1 MNLFIRWII
10 HIQTKL
16 RYTTLKYSSS
26 YRKDCEKGGRILEK
40 PVETLLKLVL
50 TNSTRERFILGLD
63 GLSRSGKTT
72 LSKKLCKRLKERNI
86 PHQLLHLDDYIVER
100 EKRYHTR
107 NEEWIEYYQLQWD
120 VEWLTDHLFGKLKQ
134 SNELNLPFY
143 NVKSDTSKMKTIQL
157 PVQGVI
163 IIEGVFLQ
171 RKEWRS
177 FFDNIVYLDSPR
189 SERFLREGQEAQEN
203 ISKFTNRYWK
213 AEDFYLSTVCP
224 QKHADLV
231 IKEVGR

>member
-1 MNLFIRWII
+1 MQN
-10 HIQTKL
+10 H
-16 RYTTLKYSSS
+16 
-26 YRKDCEKGGRILEK
+26 
-40 PVETLLKLVL
+40 VETLL
-50 TNSTRERFILGLD
+50 NIISTFDSNRRCILGLD

-72 LSKKLCKRLKERNI
+72 LSKKLCERLKGRNI

-100 EKRYHTR
+100 EKRYQTG

-120 VEWLTDHLFGKLKQ
+120 VKWLTKNFFGNLKL

-143 NVKSDTSKMKTIQL
+143 DVESDTNKMKTIQL

-163 IIEGVFLQ
+163 VIEGVFLQ

-177 FFDNIVYLDSPR
+177 FFDNMVYLDCPR
-189 SERFLREGQEAQEN
+189 TERFLREGHEAQEN

-213 AEDFYLSTVCP
+213 AEDFYLSTVSP
-224 QKHADLV
+224 KAQADLV
-231 IKEVGR
+231 MKEGK